1 MVTPVAPSTSNIND
15 RLQCRRHLKADES
28 GATAGILA
36 IRLRPMRCPRRK
48 VGLPEQFSLFAD
60 RLSGPEG
67 LRYSEEFVS
76 PAAEKTLMGHIV
88 ALPAAAPAAAPGI
101 VRPLIVRP
109 LLSYKI
115 KNPALATAGVFVCST
130 SAEVPRH
137 FGNLHRV
144 V

>member
-76 PAAEKTLMGHIV
+76 PAAEKTLMGQPNWNGCSGK
-88 ALPAAAPAAAPGI
+88 AAMSLPGSGA
-101 VRPLIVRP
+101 V
-109 LLSYKI
+109 
-115 KNPALATAGVFVCST
+115 LAGA
-130 SAEVPRH
+130 R
-137 FGNLHRV
+137 RQ
-144 V
+144 